1 MDIDKV
7 KAIESFIE
15 SEEDI
20 CIFLVK
26 INDYFISMDG
36 HTGLYYVI
44 IKGYSKVRTYFTE
57 PEDCLE
63 GFVEEARKRKVY
75 SLIN

>member
-20 CIFLVK
+20 CTSLVK
-26 INDYFISMDG
+26 INDYFISMDVY
-36 HTGLYYVI
+36 TRLYYVI
-44 IKGYSKVRTYFTE
+44 TKGHSKVRTYFTE
-57 PEDCLE
+57 LEDYL
-63 GFVEEARKRKVY
+63 GGVEEARKRNVY